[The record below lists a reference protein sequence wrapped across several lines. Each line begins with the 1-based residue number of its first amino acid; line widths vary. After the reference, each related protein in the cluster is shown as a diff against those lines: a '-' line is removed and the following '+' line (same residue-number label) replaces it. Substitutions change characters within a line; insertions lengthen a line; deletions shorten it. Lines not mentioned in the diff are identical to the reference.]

1 MKLAFGVTNELLSAF
16 WKKQNTEQNSSKSRL
31 ENSTVI
37 QKFQDN
43 YEKFFQFL
51 RIQQNKN
58 HKIRSSVLREIIK
71 LTDYV
76 RSENGINYLQSMLSR
91 KQP

>member
-1 MKLAFGVTNELLSAF
+1 MELQTNYFQPTE
-16 WKKQNTEQNSSKSRL
+16 KKQNTEQNSSKSWL

-58 HKIRSSVLREIIK
+58 HEIRSSVFRETIK

-76 RSENGINYLQSMLSR
+76 RSENGINYLQSMLAES
-91 KQP
+91 KP

>member
-31 ENSTVI
+31 ENSTII

-58 HKIRSSVLREIIK
+58 HKIRSSVLRETNK
-71 LTDYV
+71 LTNYV
-76 RSENGINYLQSMLSR
+76 HSEHGINYLQSMLAES
-91 KQP
+91 KP